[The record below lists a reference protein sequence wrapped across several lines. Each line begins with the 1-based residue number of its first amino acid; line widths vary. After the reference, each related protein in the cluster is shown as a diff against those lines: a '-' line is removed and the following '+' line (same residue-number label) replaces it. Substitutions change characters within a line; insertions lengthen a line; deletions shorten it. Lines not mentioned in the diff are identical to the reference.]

1 MGSTVISER
10 KGEKNP
16 ASIGRKCINNHVT
29 SPGPINME
37 PPRRLTG
44 LYFTLLRLAALGS
57 INSNP
62 AFPLSQ
68 HRCLYLLCW
77 HLHVCVFFLPGL
89 NIQYPCCSL
98 SASQWCHIPAVK
110 AHTIAWLWDYTARN
124 WSCVFIRGRKMGLLI
139 DSVGQPNLRWIVA
152 AAHTFMNSIW
162 AEGFYSCQGNK
173 PAYSMKPLS
182 GDTQISRAVRA
193 EE

>member
-1 MGSTVISER
+1 MWKER
-10 KGEKNP
+10 KRKR
-16 ASIGRKCINNHVT
+16 ASIGRKCINKHVA

-62 AFPLSQ
+62 VFPLSQ

-77 HLHVCVFFLPGL
+77 HLHVCVCFFLPGL

-110 AHTIAWLWDYTARN
+110 IAWLWDDTARN
-124 WSCVFIRGRKMGLLI
+124 WSCVFIPGRKMGLLI
-139 DSVGQPNLRWIVA
+139 DSVGQPNLQWIVA
-152 AAHTFMNSIW
+152 APRTFINSTW
-162 AEGFYSCQGNK
+162 AEDFYSCQGNK
-173 PAYSMKPLS
+173 QAYSMKPLR

>member
-1 MGSTVISER
+1 MGSAVICER
-10 KGEKNP
+10 KREKTP
-16 ASIGRKCINNHVT
+16 ASIGRKCINNHIP

-37 PPRRLTG
+37 QPRWLTG

-62 AFPLSQ
+62 VFPLSQ

-124 WSCVFIRGRKMGLLI
+124 WSCVFIRGKEDGAADRQCGATKPPVDCGSATHVYKL
-139 DSVGQPNLRWIVA
+139 NLGRGA
-152 AAHTFMNSIW
+152 FT
-162 AEGFYSCQGNK
+162 
-173 PAYSMKPLS
+173 
-182 GDTQISRAVRA
+182 AVKATNRLTA
-193 EE
+193 WNL